1 MKFEDSKYS
10 RHLAY
15 KKETFSFGTVYVTEH
30 FLLSEFNEGI
40 HVDNNIAKELVSR
53 FSNVISKG
61 IKIGYIANRYNSY
74 SFDPQLWV
82 DFNKD
87 YDAFV
92 ASAIVT
98 YSNFSYLNAS
108 LEKKFFN
115 KSLKRCKSVE
125 EAIEW
130 VLNLEEFKTGINQ
143 N

>member
-10 RHLAY
+10 KEIEY
-15 KKETFSFGTVYVTEH
+15 KKEEFSFGTVYVTKY
-30 FLLSEFNEGI
+30 FLLSELNEGI
-40 HVDNNIAKELVSR
+40 HVDHNITAELISR
-53 FSNVISKG
+53 FNDIISKG

-87 YDAFV
+87 YDVFV

-108 LEKKFFN
+108 LEKKFFS
-115 KSLKRCKSVE
+115 KSLKRCKSIE
-125 EAIEW
+125 EAIDW
-130 VLNLEEFKTGINQ
+130 ILDLKEFKTESIQ

>member
-10 RHLAY
+10 TQLKY
-15 KKETFSFGTVYVTEH
+15 TKEEFSFGTIYVTEH

-40 HVDNNIAKELVSR
+40 HVDYTIASELISR
-53 FSNVISKG
+53 FSELISANT
-61 IKIGYIANRYNSY
+61 KIGYIANRYNSY

-87 YDAFV
+87 YDVFV

-108 LEKKFFN
+108 LEKQFFN
-115 KSLKRCKSVE
+115 KSLKRCKSLE

-130 VLNLEEFKTGINQ
+130 TMNLEEFKTDVNQ

>member
-10 RHLAY
+10 TQIEYR
-15 KKETFSFGTVYVTEH
+15 KEEFSFGTIYITEH

-40 HVDNNIAKELVSR
+40 HVDYNIASELISR
-53 FSNVISKG
+53 FSNFISKG
-61 IKIGYIANRYNSY
+61 VKIGYIANRYNSY

-87 YDAFV
+87 YDAFI

-115 KSLKRCKSVE
+115 KSLKRCKNID

-130 VLNLEEFKTGINQ
+130 IMNLEEFKTRVNQ

>member
-10 RHLAY
+10 KEIEY
-15 KKETFSFGTVYVTEH
+15 KKEEFSFGIVYVTEY

-40 HVDNNIAKELVSR
+40 HVDHNITAELISR
-53 FSNVISKG
+53 FNDIISNG

-115 KSLKRCKSVE
+115 KSLKRCKSLE
-125 EAIEW
+125 EAIDW
-130 VLNLEEFKTGINQ
+130 ILNLKEFKTESIQ